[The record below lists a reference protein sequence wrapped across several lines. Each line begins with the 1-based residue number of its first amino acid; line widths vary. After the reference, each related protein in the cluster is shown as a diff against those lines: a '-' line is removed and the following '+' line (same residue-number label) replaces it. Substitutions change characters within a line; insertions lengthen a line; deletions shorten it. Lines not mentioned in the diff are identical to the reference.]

1 MRRALRYLLAVGL
14 LVAIACASQASGVTG
29 ELRYVGGPAP
39 GNSPHLEPGR
49 VVAYAEDGREAGT
62 VDFQEGEGFTLTLP
76 PGTYTIV
83 PSSGDAGCP
92 TSTVTVVEGEFATV
106 HIECSVM

>member
-1 MRRALRYLLAVGL
+1 VRYLAVLGL
-14 LVAIACASQASGVTG
+14 LVAIACTSPASGVTG

-49 VVAYAEDGREAGT
+49 VVAYAENGREAGT
-62 VDFQEGEGFTLTLP
+62 VDFQEGEGFSLTLP

-83 PSSGDAGCP
+83 PSSGDAGCQ
-92 TSTVTVVEGEFATV
+92 TSTVTVVEGEYTTV
-106 HIECSVM
+106 HVECSVM